1 MEHIK
6 SILAN
11 QEIWKNQEK
20 RDRNI
25 ERISISSEDEDMDT
39 PEPANKHLVD
49 NTNPGEN
56 SDTDDDECIITK
68 LKVIHSVIGNY
79 INTMKTTAWRFEKAC

>member
-39 PEPANKHLVD
+39 HEPANMHLVD
-49 NTNPGEN
+49 NTNPEEN

-68 LKVIHSVIGNY
+68 LKVIHSVIGDY
-79 INTMKTTAWRFEKAC
+79 INTMKTTFNS